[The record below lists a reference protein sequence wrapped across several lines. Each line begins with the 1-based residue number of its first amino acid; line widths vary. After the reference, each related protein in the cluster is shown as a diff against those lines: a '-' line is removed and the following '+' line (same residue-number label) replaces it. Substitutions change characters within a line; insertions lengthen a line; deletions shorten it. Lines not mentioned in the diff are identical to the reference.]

1 MALKPRAPPACILST
16 TIGATR
22 QPHAVHFSCGGPGVP
37 PHAGVRLL
45 WSALPRAAGPSGC
58 APAQALVGGL
68 LVQRHGVHEL
78 QARAL
83 VGAPQQRAAVAVDQ
97 PHPLQRAEEPLPN
110 LLLLWFAVPVDRS
123 TQM

>member
-1 MALKPRAPPACILST
+1 MRITHAPPFISDAPT
-16 TIGATR
+16 EQRVG
-22 QPHAVHFSCGGPGVP
+22 
-37 PHAGVRLL
+37 
-45 WSALPRAAGPSGC
+45 